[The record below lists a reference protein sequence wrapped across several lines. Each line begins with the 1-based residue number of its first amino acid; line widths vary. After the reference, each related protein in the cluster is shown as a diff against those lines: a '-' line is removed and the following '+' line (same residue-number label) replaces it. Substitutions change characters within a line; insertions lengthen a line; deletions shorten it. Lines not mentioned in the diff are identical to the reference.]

1 MYVVCSETTLEER
14 RTTLAVATQPRDLT
28 AENILKRLSDL
39 ENHPEEEI
47 VPYQEFNVE
56 GKLYYFTPGG
66 FLYRWDPGTEE
77 VGGFFCGYLSSEVW
91 RRRVPSVN
99 KRTSRREGSLARGPH
114 AT

>member
-1 MYVVCSETTLEER
+1 MH
-14 RTTLAVATQPRDLT
+14 VATNPQDTT
-28 AENILKRLSDL
+28 AKNILKRLSDL

-66 FLYRWDPGTEE
+66 FLYRREPGTEE
-77 VGGFFCGYLSSEVW
+77 MGSYFCGYLSSEV
-91 RRRVPSVN
+91 RRHRVPSVN